1 MKKTNYIASLSHA
14 FMALAFMAGALI
26 SCTDDSELLNI
37 FGRSG
42 DGLSVMPIVSEA
54 TVVTR
59 TEAVDALKEKDLN
72 TLDVFVEHVTGTTG
86 DGIFQNQYHLVASET
101 KPIEEQVNNWLA
113 DNWRAE
119 GLVLGEKYNI
129 YVATNNTQT
138 KDTKDL
144 STFNVAALKA
154 LVADEVTDGVAVLTG
169 NEGDEKRNITW
180 GPTTTSGNIYKLY
193 DANPGSARALTSEK
207 QFMMDGVIKN
217 WTPDP
222 NTRDQVFQPVQL
234 NRAAAKIVLTVKFD
248 ADFLKSL
255 THNKKIV
262 DGVETWVEK
271 PAAEKV
277 TITGSP
283 AWKFYNFA
291 FGAPVFAPETQGAGV
306 EVHNSDFNI
315 FHNQSYT
322 GDDKHFSI
330 ITYTYPNKWAQADYA
345 DKAPSLVVSV
355 GFTENGV
362 TTYHYYRIPLV
373 KSTVTEVERN
383 HIYVV
388 NATIATRGSETTE
401 DVDLTEDIQYAVL
414 PWNDQTNSEVIE
426 NNVESVQHLYLK
438 VNPKIYTLRG
448 DGNQSVDIT
457 YLKATGTQV
466 KWKLFAFDSNGNK
479 GDAVESTASNA
490 VWGWFY
496 DKNGTLKTSY
506 TGLTHMGVEISQ
518 STEGING
525 SKGTVTVTS
534 SALDNRGIKYMLL
547 RVYLVESPGLYED
560 VIIRHFPT
568 DNIQSFTG
576 SWSSY
581 HTGGSSRED
590 TWDPVAAGWEPGTYE
605 SEEVEVSSTDP
616 YDRSE
621 VLYDGT
627 PSNHD
632 SGTDYRYDYSTGQN
646 NSTVQTQY
654 RNNVS
659 QGRDRYNTNSE
670 ANAALG
676 ADGYWYWGDTPNY
689 YSNYGNDY
697 DWRANNNGNYNG
709 NGTRRYRWTN
719 YHRSK
724 YKKTHYY
731 RTRYYR
737 MTTVTT
743 PETGNWVDWDR
754 DHNNSGTA
762 KWVVRSSDPL
772 YTDTRFHAHV
782 WSDADGHVH
791 EINSTNNNM
800 ATQGNQT
807 GSGHTNNHM
816 YVVQISATSDKYV
829 LGKPILGNPG
839 PNQSMDEVVSPAFM
853 IASQLGVVSTGWD
866 PASAAEHCSRYL
878 EVGTDGYRYAGWRL
892 PTDDEIEVINQYQ
905 RGIFGNITIPE
916 AERVMDYVL
925 RGHYY
930 YNLSGG
936 TTTITAYTG
945 GDGNYL
951 RCIRDL
957 SAEEIENL
965 NGFDAIVDKYRNH

>member
-1 MKKTNYIASLSHA
+1 MKRTKHNTYLILA
-14 FMALAFMAGALI
+14 FLVFALAGTLSACVSDIPDPEGR
-26 SCTDDSELLNI
+26 
-37 FGRSG
+37 FGPNGSLTVKG
-42 DGLSVMPIVSEA
+42 TVSEA
-54 TVVTR
+54 TVATR
-59 TEAVDALKEKDLN
+59 AESVVELQEKQLN
-72 TLDVFVEHVTGTTG
+72 TLDIFIEHVTSGVG
-86 DGIFQNQYHLVASET
+86 DGTFINQYHLVTTNET
-101 KPIEEQVNNWLA
+101 PIAEAANNWLA

-119 GLVLGEKYNI
+119 GLSSGQYYNI
-129 YVATNNTQT
+129 YVAVNNSHT
-138 KDTKDL
+138 KDTKNL
-144 STFNVAALKA
+144 ETFDVAALKVLEA
-154 LVADEVTDGVAVLTG
+154 NEVEEGVAILD
-169 NEGDEKRNITW
+169 NDDNIGW
-180 GPTTTSGNIYKLY
+180 GETTTSGNIYKLY
-193 DANPGSARALTSEK
+193 DAAPGSWRALTDEK
-207 QFMMDGVIKN
+207 EFMMDGVIKN
-217 WTPDP
+217 WTP
-222 NTRDQVFQPVQL
+222 NTETLDQVFDVTL
-234 NRAAAKIVLTVKFD
+234 NRAAAKIVLNVKFD
-248 ADFLKSL
+248 AKFLKSL
-255 THNKKIV
+255 TYNMK
-262 DGVETWVEK
+262 VEGTDTTWTLK
-271 PAAEKV
+271 PAAEQV

-291 FGAPVFAPETQGAGV
+291 FGAPVFAPATQGAGV
-306 EVHNSDFNI
+306 EVHNSGFNI

-322 GDDKHFSI
+322 GDDKHFQI

-345 DKAPSLVVSV
+345 TAAPSLVISV

-362 TTYHYYRIPLV
+362 TNYHYYRIPLV
-373 KSTVTEVERN
+373 KSTVTEIERN
-383 HIYVV
+383 HIYVI
-388 NATIATRGSETTE
+388 NATIATRGSEATE
-401 DVDLTEDIQYAVL
+401 DQDVTEDIEYAVL
-414 PWNDQTNSEVIE
+414 HWNDQSNSDVIE
-426 NNVESVQHLYLK
+426 NHVEAVQHLYLK

-448 DGNQSVDIT
+448 DGSQSVDIT

-466 KWKLFAFDSNGNK
+466 KYQLFTFDSNGNK
-479 GDAVESTASNA
+479 GNAVDPSNANA

-496 DKNGTLKTSY
+496 DKNGKVKTTY
-506 TGLTHMGVEISQ
+506 TNLNHMGVTIAQ
-518 STEGING
+518 STEGTSG
-525 SKGTVTVTS
+525 SKGTITVTS
-534 SALDNRGIKYMLL
+534 SALDNRAIKYMLL
-547 RVYLVESPGLYED
+547 RVYLVDSPTLYED

-581 HTGGSSRED
+581 HTGGSTRED

-646 NSTVQTQY
+646 GSTVQTQY
-654 RNNVS
+654 RNNVA
-659 QGRDRYNTNSE
+659 QGRARYDTNGE
-670 ANAALG
+670 TNAVLG
-676 ADGYWYWGDTPNY
+676 ADGYWYWGETRNY
-689 YSNYGNDY
+689 YSNNGNDY
-697 DWRANNNGNYNG
+697 DWRANNNGNYNA
-709 NGTRRYRWTN
+709 NGSRRYRWTN
-719 YHRSK
+719 YYRSK

-737 MTTVTT
+737 IVTVTT
-743 PETGNWVDWDR
+743 PDTGNWVDWDR
-754 DHNNSGTA
+754 DHNHSGTA

-791 EINSTNNNM
+791 EINSSNNNM
-800 ATQGNQT
+800 ATQGDQT

-892 PTDDEIEVINQYQ
+892 PTDDEIQVINQYQ

-965 NGFDAIVDKYRNH
+965 NGFDAIVEKYRNH